1 MALHTKFPKT
11 NPEGVSVVKLSIGDK
26 FFITKTSN
34 ILFLEE
40 EIRRAFVRYS
50 YRGGISNDN
59 LYLPVIKLLHNQSKI
74 NDKGNCTLYCDVLF
88 TSDNGYRVLQREL
101 EYLLGYVGTKHC
113 LNKNKVP
120 YIPKTRKK
128 SETDSKKWL
137 TLNQK
142 LNFYR
147 LIKKA
152 GL

>member
-11 NPEGVSVVKLSIGDK
+11 NPEGVSVVKLSVGDK

-34 ILFLEE
+34 ILFIEE
-40 EIRRAFVRYS
+40 EIRRAFVKYS
-50 YRGGISNDN
+50 YRGGISNEN
-59 LYLPVIKLLHNQSKI
+59 MYLPLIKQLYKVKDSSEE
-74 NDKGNCTLYCDVLF
+74 GNVVLYCDVLF
-88 TSDNGYRVLQREL
+88 TSDNGYRVLQKEL
-101 EYLLGYVGTKHC
+101 ELLLQHVGTKHC